1 MLKKFFK
8 KIIDNSFYFF
18 ALGGITFIGLSGVS
32 QNIDLLIFDSLKTR
46 YPKKYLYDSPSLVV
60 GVSESDIEK
69 YGWPIDDKYLLKTI
83 QKLDKAESSSIVL
96 DLYRNVGVG
105 EGAESLANYSRLN
118 KKVISIF
125 NVAEGIPSIPD
136 FPLERIAFNDMP
148 IDIDNV
154 VRRDLVGVDR
164 RKYNLGKEFISVPMR
179 MLEIHQFLNKE
190 SFNLEDKF
198 YKNKISL
205 IQNYSG
211 GYTNVDSNGFQIFIN
226 YPEKNYIP
234 IYSLS
239 EILEDKIPLEKLK
252 NKMIVIGAT
261 APSLKDVFA
270 VPSSRFETDSK
281 NLLISGAEIH
291 AHRANQLLSLQNNST
306 LKIKTINPF
315 IELFAIIFYVFLISI
330 FIEKTKKISIGLIV
344 FISALGLLALAVYL
358 AFIIGYWIEL
368 ALPVIGA
375 ITFSSISWLKKA
387 SEQQKQKALMQKLLG
402 QTTSPEV
409 AEELWNQKDSL
420 IANGRFPGT
429 ELPVTILFS
438 DTVSFSS
445 VSENM
450 NPTELLDW
458 LNRGMEKFVKIISE
472 NGGMVNKFTGD
483 GFLAV
488 FGAPVK
494 KNYEQSSNEAIKTA
508 MEIRNAIEKL
518 KDDLEAEGL
527 PLIKLRIGIHSGKI
541 ITGSMGG
548 SEKIE
553 YALIGDSVNVAA
565 RLESLNK
572 DNMKN
577 NCRILVSKESLNFA
591 NSSEYKLEE
600 WGPCKV
606 KGRESLVE
614 VFEIL

>member
-420 IANGRFPGT
+420 LENGRFPGT

-591 NSSEYKLEE
+591 NGSDYKLEE

>member
-105 EGAESLANYSRLN
+105 EGAKSLANYSRLN

-154 VRRDLVGVDR
+154 VRRDLVGVNR

-239 EILEDKIPLEKLK
+239 EILEDKISLEKLK

-270 VPSSRFETDSK
+270 VPSSRFVTDSK

-315 IELFAIIFYVFLISI
+315 IELFGIIFYVFLISI

-344 FISALGLLALAVYL
+344 FISALGSLALAVYL

-420 IANGRFPGT
+420 LENGRFPGT

-591 NSSEYKLEE
+591 NGSDYKLEE

>member
-46 YPKKYLYDSPSLVV
+46 YPKKYLYDSPSLVG

-270 VPSSRFETDSK
+270 VPSSRFVTDSK

-420 IANGRFPGT
+420 LENGRFPGT

-614 VFEIL
+614 VFEII

>member
-1 MLKKFFK
+1 MLKKFLK

-105 EGAESLANYSRLN
+105 DGAESLANYSRLN

-154 VRRDLVGVDR
+154 VRRDLVGVNR
-164 RKYNLGKEFISVPMR
+164 RKYNLGKEFVSVPMR
-179 MLEIHQFLNKE
+179 MLEIHLFLNKE

-270 VPSSRFETDSK
+270 VPSSRFVTDSK

-315 IELFAIIFYVFLISI
+315 IELFGIIFYVFLISI

-420 IANGRFPGT
+420 LENGRFPGT

-591 NSSEYKLEE
+591 NGSDYKLEE

>member
-69 YGWPIDDKYLLKTI
+69 YGWPNDDKYLLKTI

-239 EILEDKIPLEKLK
+239 EVLEDKIPLEKLK

-270 VPSSRFETDSK
+270 VPSSRFVTDSK

-315 IELFAIIFYVFLISI
+315 IELFGIIFYVFLISI

-420 IANGRFPGT
+420 LENGRFPGT

-591 NSSEYKLEE
+591 NGSDYKLEE

>member
-1 MLKKFFK
+1 
-8 KIIDNSFYFF
+8 
-18 ALGGITFIGLSGVS
+18 
-32 QNIDLLIFDSLKTR
+32 
-46 YPKKYLYDSPSLVV
+46 
-60 GVSESDIEK
+60 
-69 YGWPIDDKYLLKTI
+69 
-83 QKLDKAESSSIVL
+83 
-96 DLYRNVGVG
+96 
-105 EGAESLANYSRLN
+105 
-118 KKVISIF
+118 
-125 NVAEGIPSIPD
+125 
-136 FPLERIAFNDMP
+136 MP

-420 IANGRFPGT
+420 LENGRFPGT

-591 NSSEYKLEE
+591 NGSDYKLEE

>member
-105 EGAESLANYSRLN
+105 EGAKSLANYSRLN

-270 VPSSRFETDSK
+270 VPSSRFVTDSK

-420 IANGRFPGT
+420 LENGRFPGT

-591 NSSEYKLEE
+591 NGSDYKLEE

>member
-105 EGAESLANYSRLN
+105 DGAESLANYSRLN

-315 IELFAIIFYVFLISI
+315 IELFGIIFYVFLISI

-420 IANGRFPGT
+420 LENGRFPGT

-591 NSSEYKLEE
+591 NGSDYKLEE

>member
-1 MLKKFFK
+1 MLKKIFK

-105 EGAESLANYSRLN
+105 EGAKSLANYSRLN

-315 IELFAIIFYVFLISI
+315 IELFGIIFYVFLISI

-420 IANGRFPGT
+420 LENGRFPGT

-591 NSSEYKLEE
+591 NGSDYKLEE

>member
-270 VPSSRFETDSK
+270 VPSSRFVTDSK

-420 IANGRFPGT
+420 LENGRFPGT

-472 NGGMVNKFTGD
+472 MV
-483 GFLAV
+483 A
-488 FGAPVK
+488 
-494 KNYEQSSNEAIKTA
+494 
-508 MEIRNAIEKL
+508 
-518 KDDLEAEGL
+518 
-527 PLIKLRIGIHSGKI
+527 
-541 ITGSMGG
+541 
-548 SEKIE
+548 
-553 YALIGDSVNVAA
+553 
-565 RLESLNK
+565 
-572 DNMKN
+572 
-577 NCRILVSKESLNFA
+577 
-591 NSSEYKLEE
+591 
-600 WGPCKV
+600 W
-606 KGRESLVE
+606 
-614 VFEIL
+614 

>member
-270 VPSSRFETDSK
+270 VPSSRFVTDSK

-315 IELFAIIFYVFLISI
+315 IELFGIIFYVFLISI

-420 IANGRFPGT
+420 LANGRFPGT

-591 NSSEYKLEE
+591 NGSEYKLQE

>member
-270 VPSSRFETDSK
+270 VPSSRFESDSK

-315 IELFAIIFYVFLISI
+315 IELFGIIFYVFLISI

-420 IANGRFPGT
+420 LENGRFPGT

-591 NSSEYKLEE
+591 NGSDYKLEE

>member
-105 EGAESLANYSRLN
+105 DGAESLANYSRLN

-368 ALPVIGA
+368 AQPVIGA

-420 IANGRFPGT
+420 LENGRFPGT

-591 NSSEYKLEE
+591 NGSDYKLEE

>member
-270 VPSSRFETDSK
+270 VPSSRFVTDSK

-315 IELFAIIFYVFLISI
+315 IELFGIIFYVFLISI

-420 IANGRFPGT
+420 LANGRFPGT

-508 MEIRNAIEKL
+508 MEIRNAIDKL

-591 NSSEYKLEE
+591 NGSDYKLEE

>member
-1 MLKKFFK
+1 MLNKFLK
-8 KIIDNSFYFF
+8 KIINTSFYIV
-18 ALGGITFIGLSGVS
+18 AVGGCTFLGLSGVS

-46 YPKKYLYDSPSLVV
+46 FPKKYLYDSPSIVV
-60 GVSESDIEK
+60 GISESDIEK
-69 YGWPIDDKYLLKTI
+69 YGWPIDDKYLLQTI

-105 EGAESLANYSRLN
+105 EGAKSLANYSRSN

-125 NVAEGIPSIPD
+125 NVAESIPSIPK
-136 FPLERIAFNDMP
+136 FPLNRMAFNDMP
-148 IDIDNV
+148 IDTDNV
-154 VRRDLVGVDR
+154 MRRDLVGVDR
-164 RKYNLGKEFISVPMR
+164 KKYNLSEEFVSVPMR
-179 MLEIHQFLNKE
+179 MIEIRQLLNKKN
-190 SFNLEDKF
+190 FDLEDKF
-198 YKNKISL
+198 YKKEIPL
-205 IQNYSG
+205 IKNFSG
-211 GYTNVDSNGFQIFIN
+211 GYTNVDANGFQIFIN

-234 IYSLS
+234 IYSLGD
-239 EILEDKIPLEKLK
+239 ILEDKISSEKLK
-252 NKMIVIGAT
+252 NKMVVIGAT

-270 VPSSRFETDSK
+270 IPSSRFETDSK
-281 NLLISGAEIH
+281 SLLISGAEIH
-291 AHRANQLLSLQNNST
+291 AHRANQLLELQNNSP
-306 LKIKTINPF
+306 LKINTINPLM
-315 IELFAIIFYVFLISI
+315 ELIGIIFYVSLISI
-330 FIEKTKKISIGLIV
+330 FIEKTKKISTGFIVVLTSLGFLSLLIY
-344 FISALGLLALAVYL
+344 F
-358 AFIIGYWIEL
+358 AFINGYWIEF

-375 ITFSSISWLKKA
+375 IAFSSISWLRKA

-420 IANGRFPGT
+420 LENGRFPGT

-458 LNRGMEKFVKIISE
+458 LNRGMERFVKIISE

-494 KNYEQSSNEAIKTA
+494 KTYEQSSNEAIKTA
-508 MEIRNAIEKL
+508 MEIREAIEKL
-518 KDDLEAEGL
+518 KKDLEAEGL

-572 DNMKN
+572 ENMKN

-591 NSSEYKLEE
+591 NSSDFNLEE

-614 VFEIL
+614 VFEII

>member
-105 EGAESLANYSRLN
+105 EGAKSLANYSRLN

-420 IANGRFPGT
+420 LANGRFPGT

-591 NSSEYKLEE
+591 NGSDYKLEE

>member
-270 VPSSRFETDSK
+270 VPSSRFVTDSK

-315 IELFAIIFYVFLISI
+315 IELFGIIFYVFLISI

-344 FISALGLLALAVYL
+344 FISSLGLLALAVYL

-420 IANGRFPGT
+420 LENGRFPGT

-591 NSSEYKLEE
+591 NGSDYKLEE

>member
-270 VPSSRFETDSK
+270 VPSSRFVTDSK

-315 IELFAIIFYVFLISI
+315 IELFGIIFYVFLISI

-420 IANGRFPGT
+420 LENGRFPGT

-591 NSSEYKLEE
+591 NGSDYKLEE

>member
-1 MLKKFFK
+1 MLNKFLK
-8 KIIDNSFYFF
+8 KIINTSFYIF
-18 ALGGITFIGLSGVS
+18 AIGGCTFIGLSGVS

-46 YPKKYLYDSPSLVV
+46 FPKKYLYDSPSIVV
-60 GVSESDIEK
+60 GISESDIEK
-69 YGWPIDDKYLLKTI
+69 YGWPIDDKYLLQTI

-105 EGAESLANYSRLN
+105 EGAKSLANYSRSN

-125 NVAEGIPSIPD
+125 NVAESIPSIPK
-136 FPLERIAFNDMP
+136 FPLNRMAFNDMP
-148 IDIDNV
+148 IDTDNV
-154 VRRDLVGVDR
+154 MRRDLVGVDR
-164 RKYNLGKEFISVPMR
+164 KKYNLSEEFVSVPMR
-179 MLEIHQFLNKE
+179 MIEIRQLLNKKN
-190 SFNLEDKF
+190 FDLEDKF
-198 YKNKISL
+198 YKKEIPL
-205 IQNYSG
+205 IKNFSG
-211 GYTNVDSNGFQIFIN
+211 GYTNVDANGFQIFIN

-234 IYSLS
+234 IYSLGD
-239 EILEDKIPLEKLK
+239 ILEDKISSEKLK
-252 NKMIVIGAT
+252 NKMVVIGAT

-270 VPSSRFETDSK
+270 IPSSRFETDSK
-281 NLLISGAEIH
+281 SLLISGAEIH
-291 AHRANQLLSLQNNST
+291 AHRANQLLALQNNSP
-306 LKIKTINPF
+306 LKINTINPLM
-315 IELFAIIFYVFLISI
+315 ELIGIIFYVSLLSI
-330 FIEKTKKISIGLIV
+330 FIEKTKKISTGFFVVLT
-344 FISALGLLALAVYL
+344 ALGFLSLLVYF
-358 AFIIGYWIEL
+358 AFVNGYWIEF

-375 ITFSSISWLKKA
+375 IAFSSVSWLRKA

-420 IANGRFPGT
+420 LENGRFPGT

-494 KNYEQSSNEAIKTA
+494 KTYEQSSNEAIKTA
-508 MEIRNAIEKL
+508 IEIREAIDKL
-518 KDDLEAEGL
+518 KKDLEAEGL

-572 DNMKN
+572 ENMKN

-591 NSSEYKLEE
+591 NSSDFNLEE

-614 VFEIL
+614 VFEII

>member
-8 KIIDNSFYFF
+8 KIINTSFYIV
-18 ALGGITFIGLSGVS
+18 ALGGCTFLGLSGVS

-46 YPKKYLYDSPSLVV
+46 FPKKYLYDSPSIVV
-60 GVSESDIEK
+60 GISESDIEK
-69 YGWPIDDKYLLKTI
+69 YGWPIDDKYLLQTI

-105 EGAESLANYSRLN
+105 EGAKSLANYSRSN

-125 NVAEGIPSIPD
+125 NVAESIPSIPK
-136 FPLERIAFNDMP
+136 FPLNRMAFNDMP
-148 IDIDNV
+148 IDTDNV
-154 VRRDLVGVDR
+154 LRRDLVGVDR
-164 RKYNLGKEFISVPMR
+164 KKYNLSEEFVSVPMR
-179 MLEIHQFLNKE
+179 MIEIRQLLNKKN
-190 SFNLEDKF
+190 FDLEDKF
-198 YKNKISL
+198 YKKEIPL
-205 IQNYSG
+205 IKNFSG
-211 GYTNVDSNGFQIFIN
+211 GYTNVDANGFQIFIN
-226 YPEKNYIP
+226 YPDKNYIP
-234 IYSLS
+234 IYSLGD
-239 EILEDKIPLEKLK
+239 ILEDKISSEKLK
-252 NKMIVIGAT
+252 NKMVVIGAT

-270 VPSSRFETDSK
+270 IPSSRFETDSK
-281 NLLISGAEIH
+281 SLLISGAEIH
-291 AHRANQLLSLQNNST
+291 AHRANQLLELQNNSP
-306 LKIKTINPF
+306 LKINTINPLM
-315 IELFAIIFYVFLISI
+315 ELIGIIFYVSFITI
-330 FIEKTKKISIGLIV
+330 FIEKTKKISTGFIVVLTSLGFLSLLIY
-344 FISALGLLALAVYL
+344 F
-358 AFIIGYWIEL
+358 AFINGYWIEF
-368 ALPVIGA
+368 ALPVIGVIA
-375 ITFSSISWLKKA
+375 FSSISWLRKA

-420 IANGRFPGT
+420 LENGRFPGT

-494 KNYEQSSNEAIKTA
+494 KTYEQSSNEAIKTA
-508 MEIRNAIEKL
+508 MEIRGAIENL
-518 KDDLEAEGL
+518 KNDLEAEGL

-572 DNMKN
+572 ENMKN
-577 NCRILVSKESLNFA
+577 NCRILVSKESLEFA
-591 NSSEYKLEE
+591 NSSDFNLEE

-614 VFEIL
+614 VFEII

>member
-1 MLKKFFK
+1 MLNKFLK
-8 KIIDNSFYFF
+8 KIINTSFYIF
-18 ALGGITFIGLSGVS
+18 AIGGCTFIGLSGVS
-32 QNIDLLIFDSLKTR
+32 QNIDLLIFDSLKTKF
-46 YPKKYLYDSPSLVV
+46 PKKYSYDSPSIVV
-60 GVSESDIEK
+60 GISESDIEK
-69 YGWPIDDKYLLKTI
+69 YGWPIDDKYLLQTI

-105 EGAESLANYSRLN
+105 EGAKSLALYSRSN
-118 KKVISIF
+118 AKVISIF
-125 NVAEGIPSIPD
+125 NVAEGISSIPE
-136 FPLERIAFNDMP
+136 FPLSRMAFNDMP
-148 IDIDNV
+148 IDTDNV
-154 VRRDLVGVDR
+154 VRRDLVGVNR
-164 RKYNLGKEFISVPMR
+164 KKYNLSAEYISVPMR
-179 MLEIHQFLNKE
+179 MVEINQYLNRKK
-190 SFNLEDKF
+190 FDLEDEF
-198 YKNKISL
+198 YKNEIPL
-205 IQNYSG
+205 IKNFSG

-234 IYSLS
+234 IYSLG
-239 EILEDKIPLEKLK
+239 EILKDKIPSEKLK
-252 NKMIVIGAT
+252 DKMVVIGAT

-270 VPSSRFETDSK
+270 IPSSRFETDSQS
-281 NLLISGAEIH
+281 LLISGAEIH
-291 AHRANQLLSLQNNST
+291 AHRANQLLALQNNSP
-306 LKIKTINPF
+306 LKINTINPLM
-315 IELFAIIFYVFLISI
+315 ELIGIIFYVSLISI
-330 FIEKTKKISIGLIV
+330 FIEKTKKISTGFFVVLT
-344 FISALGLLALAVYL
+344 ALGFLSLLVYF
-358 AFIIGYWIEL
+358 AFVNGYWIEF

-375 ITFSSISWLKKA
+375 IAFSSVSWLRKA

-420 IANGRFPGT
+420 LENGRFPGT

-494 KNYEQSSNEAIKTA
+494 KTYEQSSNEAIKTA

-591 NSSEYKLEE
+591 NGSDYKLEE

>member
-8 KIIDNSFYFF
+8 KIINNSFYFF

-270 VPSSRFETDSK
+270 VPSSRFVTDSK

-291 AHRANQLLSLQNNST
+291 AHRANQLFSLQNNST

-315 IELFAIIFYVFLISI
+315 IELFGIIFYVFLISI

-420 IANGRFPGT
+420 LENGRFPGT

-591 NSSEYKLEE
+591 NGSDSKLEE

>member
-234 IYSLS
+234 TYSLS

-270 VPSSRFETDSK
+270 VPSSRFVTDSK

-315 IELFAIIFYVFLISI
+315 IELFGIIFYVFLISI

-420 IANGRFPGT
+420 LENGRFPGT

-591 NSSEYKLEE
+591 NGSDYKLEE

>member
-105 EGAESLANYSRLN
+105 EGAKSLANYSRLN

-281 NLLISGAEIH
+281 NLLMSGAEIH

-315 IELFAIIFYVFLISI
+315 IELFGIIFYVFLISI

-344 FISALGLLALAVYL
+344 FISALGLLASAVYL

-420 IANGRFPGT
+420 LENGRFPGT

-591 NSSEYKLEE
+591 NGSDYKLEE

>member
-1 MLKKFFK
+1 ML
-8 KIIDNSFYFF
+8 
-18 ALGGITFIGLSGVS
+18 
-32 QNIDLLIFDSLKTR
+32 R
-46 YPKKYLYDSPSLVV
+46 SLV
-60 GVSESDIEK
+60 GSEMCIRDS
-69 YGWPIDDKYLLKTI
+69 GWPIDDKYLLKTI

-270 VPSSRFETDSK
+270 VPSSRFVTDSK

-291 AHRANQLLSLQNNST
+291 AHRANQL
-306 LKIKTINPF
+306 
-315 IELFAIIFYVFLISI
+315 
-330 FIEKTKKISIGLIV
+330 
-344 FISALGLLALAVYL
+344 
-358 AFIIGYWIEL
+358 
-368 ALPVIGA
+368 
-375 ITFSSISWLKKA
+375 
-387 SEQQKQKALMQKLLG
+387 
-402 QTTSPEV
+402 
-409 AEELWNQKDSL
+409 SL
-420 IANGRFPGT
+420 IH
-429 ELPVTILFS
+429 I
-438 DTVSFSS
+438 
-445 VSENM
+445 
-450 NPTELLDW
+450 
-458 LNRGMEKFVKIISE
+458 
-472 NGGMVNKFTGD
+472 
-483 GFLAV
+483 
-488 FGAPVK
+488 
-494 KNYEQSSNEAIKTA
+494 
-508 MEIRNAIEKL
+508 
-518 KDDLEAEGL
+518 
-527 PLIKLRIGIHSGKI
+527 
-541 ITGSMGG
+541 
-548 SEKIE
+548 
-553 YALIGDSVNVAA
+553 
-565 RLESLNK
+565 
-572 DNMKN
+572 
-577 NCRILVSKESLNFA
+577 
-591 NSSEYKLEE
+591 
-600 WGPCKV
+600 
-606 KGRESLVE
+606 
-614 VFEIL
+614 

>member
-1 MLKKFFK
+1 MLKKFLK
-8 KIIDNSFYFF
+8 TIINTSFYIV
-18 ALGGITFIGLSGVS
+18 ALGGSTFIGLSGVS

-46 YPKKYLYDSPSLVV
+46 FPKKYSYDSPSIVV
-60 GVSESDIEK
+60 GISETDIEK
-69 YGWPIDDKYLLKTI
+69 YGWPIDDKYLLQTI

-105 EGAESLANYSRLN
+105 EGAKSLALYSRSN
-118 KKVISIF
+118 AKVISIF
-125 NVAEGIPSIPD
+125 NVAEGISSIPE
-136 FPLERIAFNDMP
+136 FPLSRMAFNDIP
-148 IDIDNV
+148 IDTDNV
-154 VRRDLVGVDR
+154 VRRDLVGVNR
-164 RKYNLGKEFISVPMR
+164 KKYNLSAEYISVPMR
-179 MLEIHQFLNKE
+179 MVEINQYLNRKK
-190 SFNLEDKF
+190 FDLEDEF
-198 YKNKISL
+198 YKNEIPL
-205 IQNYSG
+205 IKKFSG
-211 GYTNVDSNGFQIFIN
+211 GYTNVDANGFQIFIN

-234 IYSLS
+234 IYSLGD
-239 EILEDKIPLEKLK
+239 ILEDKISSEKLK
-252 NKMIVIGAT
+252 DKMVVIGAT

-270 VPSSRFETDSK
+270 IPSSRFETESK
-281 NLLISGAEIH
+281 SLMISGAEIH
-291 AHRANQLLSLQNNST
+291 AHRANQLLALQNNSP
-306 LKIKTINPF
+306 LKINTINPLM
-315 IELFAIIFYVFLISI
+315 ELIGIIFFVSSISI
-330 FIEKTKKISIGLIV
+330 FIEKTKKISTGFFVVLT
-344 FISALGLLALAVYL
+344 ALGFLSLLVYF
-358 AFIIGYWIEL
+358 AFVNGYWIEF
-368 ALPVIGA
+368 ALPVVGA
-375 ITFSSISWLKKA
+375 IAFSSVSWLRKA

-420 IANGRFPGT
+420 LENGRFPGT

-458 LNRGMEKFVKIISE
+458 LNRGMERFVKIISE

-494 KNYEQSSNEAIKTA
+494 KTYEQSSNEAIKTA
-508 MEIRNAIEKL
+508 MEIREAIENL
-518 KDDLEAEGL
+518 KKDLEAEGL

-572 DNMKN
+572 ENMNN
-577 NCRILVSKESLNFA
+577 NCRILVSKESLNYA
-591 NSSEYKLEE
+591 NSADYNLEE

-606 KGRESLVE
+606 KGRENLVE
-614 VFEIL
+614 VFEII

>member
-1 MLKKFFK
+1 MLKKFLK
-8 KIIDNSFYFF
+8 TIINTSFYIV
-18 ALGGITFIGLSGVS
+18 ALGGSTFIGLSGVS
-32 QNIDLLIFDSLKTR
+32 QNIDLLIFDSLKTKF
-46 YPKKYLYDSPSLVV
+46 PKKYSYDSPSIVV
-60 GVSESDIEK
+60 GISESDIEK
-69 YGWPIDDKYLLKTI
+69 YGWPIDDKYLLQTI

-105 EGAESLANYSRLN
+105 EGAKSLALYSRSN
-118 KKVISIF
+118 SKVISIF
-125 NVAEGIPSIPD
+125 NVAEGISSIPE
-136 FPLERIAFNDMP
+136 FPLSRMAFNDMP
-148 IDIDNV
+148 IDTDNV
-154 VRRDLVGVDR
+154 VRRDLVGVNR
-164 RKYNLGKEFISVPMR
+164 KKYNLSAEYISVPMR
-179 MLEIHQFLNKE
+179 MVEINQYLNRKK
-190 SFNLEDKF
+190 FDLEDEF
-198 YKNKISL
+198 YKNEIPL
-205 IQNYSG
+205 IKNFSG

-234 IYSLS
+234 IYSLDD
-239 EILEDKIPLEKLK
+239 ILKDKISSEKLK
-252 NKMIVIGAT
+252 DKMVVIGAT

-270 VPSSRFETDSK
+270 IPSSRFETDSK
-281 NLLISGAEIH
+281 SLLISGAEIH
-291 AHRANQLLSLQNNST
+291 AHRANQLLALQNNSP
-306 LKIKTINPF
+306 LKINTINPLM
-315 IELFAIIFYVFLISI
+315 ELIGIIFYVSLISI
-330 FIEKTKKISIGLIV
+330 FIEKTKKISTGFFVVLT
-344 FISALGLLALAVYL
+344 ALGFLSLLVYF
-358 AFIIGYWIEL
+358 AFVNGYWIEF

-375 ITFSSISWLKKA
+375 IAFSSVSWLRKA

-420 IANGRFPGT
+420 LENGRFPGT

-458 LNRGMEKFVKIISE
+458 LNRGMERFVKIISE

-494 KNYEQSSNEAIKTA
+494 KTYEQSSNEAIKTA
-508 MEIRNAIEKL
+508 MEIREAIEKL
-518 KDDLEAEGL
+518 KKDLEAEGL

-572 DNMKN
+572 ENMKN

-591 NSSEYKLEE
+591 NSSDFNLEE

-614 VFEIL
+614 VFEII

>member
-83 QKLDKAESSSIVL
+83 KKLDKAESSSIVL

-270 VPSSRFETDSK
+270 VPSSRFVTDSK

-315 IELFAIIFYVFLISI
+315 IELFGIIFYVFLISI

-420 IANGRFPGT
+420 LENGRFPGT

-591 NSSEYKLEE
+591 NGSDYKLEE

>member
-270 VPSSRFETDSK
+270 VPSSRFVTDSK
-281 NLLISGAEIH
+281 NLLISVAEIH

-315 IELFAIIFYVFLISI
+315 IELFGIIFYVFLISI
-330 FIEKTKKISIGLIV
+330 YIEKTKKISIGLIV

-420 IANGRFPGT
+420 LENGRFPGT

-591 NSSEYKLEE
+591 NGSDYKLEE

>member
-270 VPSSRFETDSK
+270 VPSSRFVTDSK

-315 IELFAIIFYVFLISI
+315 IELFGIIFYVFLISI

-420 IANGRFPGT
+420 LENGRFPGT

-591 NSSEYKLEE
+591 NGSEYKLEE

>member
-1 MLKKFFK
+1 MLNKFLK
-8 KIIDNSFYFF
+8 KIINTSFYIV
-18 ALGGITFIGLSGVS
+18 AVGGCTFLGLSGVS

-46 YPKKYLYDSPSLVV
+46 FPKKYLYDSPSIVV
-60 GVSESDIEK
+60 GISESDIEK
-69 YGWPIDDKYLLKTI
+69 YGWPIDDKYLLQTI

-105 EGAESLANYSRLN
+105 EGAKSLANYSRSN

-125 NVAEGIPSIPD
+125 NVAESIPSIPK
-136 FPLERIAFNDMP
+136 FPLNRMAFNDMP
-148 IDIDNV
+148 IDTDNV
-154 VRRDLVGVDR
+154 VRRDLVGVNR
-164 RKYNLGKEFISVPMR
+164 KKYNLSAEYISVPMR
-179 MLEIHQFLNKE
+179 MVEINQYLNRKK
-190 SFNLEDKF
+190 FDLEDEF
-198 YKNKISL
+198 YKNEIPL
-205 IQNYSG
+205 IKNFSG

-234 IYSLS
+234 IYSLDD
-239 EILEDKIPLEKLK
+239 ILKDKISSEKLK
-252 NKMIVIGAT
+252 DKMVVIGAT

-270 VPSSRFETDSK
+270 IPSSRFETDSK
-281 NLLISGAEIH
+281 SLLISGAEIH
-291 AHRANQLLSLQNNST
+291 AHRANQLLALQNNSP
-306 LKIKTINPF
+306 LKINTINPLM
-315 IELFAIIFYVFLISI
+315 ELIGIIFYVSLISI
-330 FIEKTKKISIGLIV
+330 FIEKTKKISTGFFVVLT
-344 FISALGLLALAVYL
+344 ALGFLSLLVYF
-358 AFIIGYWIEL
+358 AFVNGYWIEF

-375 ITFSSISWLKKA
+375 IAFSSVSWLRKA

-420 IANGRFPGT
+420 LENGRFPGT

-458 LNRGMEKFVKIISE
+458 LNRGMERFVKIISE

-494 KNYEQSSNEAIKTA
+494 KTYEQSSNEAIKTA
-508 MEIRNAIEKL
+508 IEIRGAIENL
-518 KDDLEAEGL
+518 KKDLEAEGL

-572 DNMKN
+572 ENMKN

-591 NSSEYKLEE
+591 NSSDFNLEE

-614 VFEIL
+614 VFEII

>member
-1 MLKKFFK
+1 MLNKFLK
-8 KIIDNSFYFF
+8 KIINTSFYIV
-18 ALGGITFIGLSGVS
+18 AVGGCTFLGLSGVS

-46 YPKKYLYDSPSLVV
+46 FPKKYLYDSPSIVV
-60 GVSESDIEK
+60 GISESDIEK
-69 YGWPIDDKYLLKTI
+69 YGWPIDDKYLLQTI
-83 QKLDKAESSSIVL
+83 KKLDKAESSSIVL

-105 EGAESLANYSRLN
+105 EGAKSLANYSRSN

-125 NVAEGIPSIPD
+125 NVAESIPSIPK
-136 FPLERIAFNDMP
+136 FPLNRMAFNDMP
-148 IDIDNV
+148 IDTDNV
-154 VRRDLVGVDR
+154 MRRDLVGVDR
-164 RKYNLGKEFISVPMR
+164 KKYNLSEEFVSVPMR
-179 MLEIHQFLNKE
+179 MIEIRQLLNKKN
-190 SFNLEDKF
+190 FDLEDKF
-198 YKNKISL
+198 YKKEIPL
-205 IQNYSG
+205 IKNFSG
-211 GYTNVDSNGFQIFIN
+211 GYTNVDANGFQIFIN
-226 YPEKNYIP
+226 YPDKNYIP
-234 IYSLS
+234 IYSLGD
-239 EILEDKIPLEKLK
+239 ILEDKISSEKLK
-252 NKMIVIGAT
+252 NKMVVIGAT

-270 VPSSRFETDSK
+270 IPSSRFETDSK
-281 NLLISGAEIH
+281 SLLISGAEIH
-291 AHRANQLLSLQNNST
+291 AHRANQLLELQNNSP
-306 LKIKTINPF
+306 LKINTINPLM
-315 IELFAIIFYVFLISI
+315 ELIGIIFYVSLISI
-330 FIEKTKKISIGLIV
+330 FIEKTKKISTGFFVVLT
-344 FISALGLLALAVYL
+344 ALGFLSLLVYF
-358 AFIIGYWIEL
+358 AFVNGYWIEF

-375 ITFSSISWLKKA
+375 IAFSSVSWLRKA

-420 IANGRFPGT
+420 LENGRFPGT

-494 KNYEQSSNEAIKTA
+494 KTYEQSSNEAIKTA
-508 MEIRNAIEKL
+508 MEIREAIEKL
-518 KDDLEAEGL
+518 KKDLEAEGL

-572 DNMKN
+572 ENMKN

-591 NSSEYKLEE
+591 KSSDFNLEE

-614 VFEIL
+614 VFEII